1 MELGGGGWGGRCKPY
16 IFGKGLLSKILNS
29 ISKSPYIIPV
39 KMGKGPEKTFVQR
52 RYTRAREKM
61 LRITKHQR
69 NGNENLDELLLP
81 DCENGKH

>member
-1 MELGGGGWGGRCKPY
+1 
-16 IFGKGLLSKILNS
+16 
-29 ISKSPYIIPV
+29 
-39 KMGKGPEKTFVQR
+39 MGKGPEKTFVQR

-69 NGNENLDELLLP
+69 NGNENLDEILLP

>member
-1 MELGGGGWGGRCKPY
+1 MELGGRWGEGANHIYLVRGYAK
-16 IFGKGLLSKILNS
+16 LLNS
-29 ISKSPYIIPV
+29 ISKSPLHNPN